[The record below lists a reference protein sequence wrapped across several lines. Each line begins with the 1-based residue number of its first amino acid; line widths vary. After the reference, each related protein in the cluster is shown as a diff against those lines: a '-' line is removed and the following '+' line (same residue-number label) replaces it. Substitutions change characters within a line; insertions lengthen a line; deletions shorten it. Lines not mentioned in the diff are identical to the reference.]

1 VLCEFQYGCLALCGL
16 APVVVLRSFG
26 DRVKILAVSVSL
38 FPSFGS
44 HPTLARYKA
53 SYLLIFNKLSSNS
66 SKLSSS
72 FRYLIVVLQV
82 QDLLP

>member
-1 VLCEFQYGCLALCGL
+1 VLCEFQYGCLTLCGL

-26 DRVKILAVSVSL
+26 DRVEVLAISVSL
-38 FPSFGS
+38 SPSFGL

-53 SYLLIFNKLSSNS
+53 SYPLIFSKLSSNS
-66 SKLSSS
+66 NKLSSS
-72 FRYLIVVLQV
+72 FRYPIVVLQV